1 MKRNC
6 LEFFRRG
13 LLACGIG
20 PIVFAIVCLIL
31 QWQVGVQSLT
41 VGQISVGIFSL
52 SALAFV
58 AGGLNSLYQIEHLP
72 LMAAVSIH
80 GGALYVAYLLTYL
93 VNDWLAWGTV
103 PMLVFT
109 GIFVLGYLVIWTVIY
124 LVIRRKTRKLNEMLN
139 RKRQC
144 PEKR

>member
-1 MKRNC
+1 MKN
-6 LEFFRRG
+6 FIVQFARRG
-13 LLACGIG
+13 MSACGVG
-20 PIVFAIVCLIL
+20 PLVLAALYLIL
-31 QWQVGVQSLT
+31 EQRGLVHTLT
-41 VGQISVGIFSL
+41 VRQLCVGIFSL

-144 PEKR
+144 PDKR